1 MRAAE
6 WTRRGPGVQQ
16 DERVVEHTLVDENAV
31 VGTSDGRNGAEL
43 ELRYA
48 ATSSIS
54 LASAT
59 SPVFRA
65 SRAFSR
71 SSLSTAWRTAR
82 TYPPGVVRISVFTT
96 W

>member
-1 MRAAE
+1 M
-6 WTRRGPGVQQ
+6 GPGVQQ

-43 ELRYA
+43 ELRVRGDELD
-48 ATSSIS
+48 
-54 LASAT
+54 LARQRDLSGVQ
-59 SPVFRA
+59 SGV
-65 SRAFSR
+65 RAFSR